1 MPPRKGADMAKVVE
15 RVPVFVPKES
25 GQRDYLLVGVNGKL
39 YQVPRGETVNV
50 PVPVKD
56 IIDQRERNK
65 RVSDRYIKKQQK
77 LAKKI
82 QGVNE

>member
-1 MPPRKGADMAKVVE
+1 MAKIVE
-15 RVPVFVPKES
+15 KVPVFVDKES

-56 IIDQRERNK
+56 VIDQRERNK
-65 RVSDRYIKKQQK
+65 KISERYIKKQRE

-82 QGVNE
+82 QGVDE